1 MAVDV
6 APPPT
11 PAALE
16 QTSGNFALIDTLRKW
31 GIIQYAGVNG
41 GGLIHV
47 AKHLEPFTDLEQAAD
62 GVPRLLTMSEYVAGF
77 IPLGYYLASG
87 RIAGCLTTTGAA
99 TKLGSSGITDAK
111 LHNIPAV
118 YVIALNSTL
127 SIGMAP
133 LQDVSVHGMNII
145 PQLQAELGEGCIVV
159 DDIDKLEDQLQRG
172 QRILLESKPIA
183 IAFHPDILSKAA
195 DVDVPKRARSAG
207 FRREDVDA
215 FLDAFPRQAQ
225 NRRVV
230 IYVGAEAARYDG
242 ITRLTTQL
250 SEVLQAPTVWS
261 VNGANA
267 VASDNPY
274 GFGYISFGGND
285 EAMKLWRSLNR
296 DDVVITLG
304 FDPGEYSL
312 NLGKIPAGIVWHFT
326 ALKEPYGHH
335 DGAFRHRVAEDYR
348 VVQGD
353 MDCLL
358 QEVIPRLR
366 SSGIDPRPAVELP
379 DTLNSRVIAR
389 DVRDGCV
396 DLVAF
401 YEALHQR
408 WRPSSIGFDDVCVAY
423 KDRQYVTQ
431 RPHPSVPFHTTHDGS
446 AMGGAFGLGVGARLA
461 DPGRHTF
468 VFSGDGCWRL
478 FGGALAEAANLD
490 LRVFIINNGAYAIV
504 DKGLEVVIPEVDKRR
519 YHGKLPM
526 IDFVAAAKA
535 HGWEG
540 FRLKPDLSNLD
551 TIMDA
556 CYTPARKSTLIDV
569 PVDSEQVVGLNPR
582 LLNLTTKTYL

>member
-1 MAVDV
+1 MAIDV

-11 PAALE
+11 PSALE

-31 GIIQYAGVNG
+31 GITQYTGVNG

-77 IPLGYYLASG
+77 VPLGYYLASG

-99 TKLGSSGITDAK
+99 TKLGSSGLTDAK

-133 LQDVSVHGMNII
+133 LQDVSVHGMNIV

-159 DDIDKLEDQLQRG
+159 DDIDNLEGQLQRA

-183 IAFHPDILSKAA
+183 IAFHPDVLSKTA
-195 DVDVPKRARSAG
+195 DVDVPRRERSTG
-207 FRREDVDA
+207 FRREDLDA

-225 NRRVV
+225 HRRVV

-250 SEVLQAPTVWS
+250 SEVLRAPTVWS

-267 VASDNPY
+267 VANDNPY

-312 NLGKIPAGIVWHFT
+312 NLGKIPAGTVWHFT
-326 ALKEPYGHH
+326 ALKEPYGHR
-335 DGAFRHRVAEDYR
+335 DGDFQHRVAQDYR

-358 QEVIPRLR
+358 QEIIPRLKTVGL
-366 SSGIDPRPAVELP
+366 SPRPAVELP
-379 DTLNSRVIAR
+379 ENLNSRVLAR
-389 DVRDGCV
+389 DVQDGCV
-396 DLVAF
+396 DFVAF

-431 RPHPSVPFHTTHDGS
+431 RPHRNIPFHTTHDGS

-490 LRVFIINNGAYAIV
+490 LRVFIINNGTYAIV

-519 YHGKLPM
+519 YHGKLPT

-551 TIMDA
+551 PIMDA
-556 CYTPARKSTLIDV
+556 CYSPARKSILIDV
-569 PVDSEQVVGLNPR
+569 PVDPDQVVGLNPR
-582 LLNLTTKTYL
+582 LLNLTMKTYL